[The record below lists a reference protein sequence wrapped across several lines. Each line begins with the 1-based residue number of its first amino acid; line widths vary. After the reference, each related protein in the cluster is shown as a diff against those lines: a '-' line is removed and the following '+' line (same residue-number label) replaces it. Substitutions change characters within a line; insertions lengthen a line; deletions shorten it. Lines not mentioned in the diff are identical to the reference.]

1 MNQKKNL
8 NSNHEVIDEQ
18 KVIENL
24 LDGNA
29 KQGNSQKEDT
39 QDFNQRQVIYT
50 KQAGCFDIKSII
62 INLIVYTLVLM
73 VTSGWFDG
81 FYVENIFA
89 ALNTALVMS
98 VLNIILKPIIV
109 LLTLPLT
116 IITFGLF
123 YVVVNGLLLW
133 IADYLMGTSFE
144 IHSFGL
150 AIIAS
155 IFISLLRMGINHYLL
170 KQDSIKIYKK

>member
-1 MNQKKNL
+1 
-8 NSNHEVIDEQ
+8 
-18 KVIENL
+18 
-24 LDGNA
+24 
-29 KQGNSQKEDT
+29 
-39 QDFNQRQVIYT
+39 
-50 KQAGCFDIKSII
+50 
-62 INLIVYTLVLM
+62 M

-81 FYVENIFA
+81 FYVANAFA

-98 VLNIILKPIIV
+98 ILNIILKPIIV

-123 YVVVNGLLLW
+123 YVIVNGLLLW

-170 KQDSIKIYKK
+170 KQGERLLHVYHMYTLVTSLYLLNSDDLIMC